1 MPKHFNTPQ
10 DARLKE
16 TLVMCQFLLNKF
28 YKNFDY
34 VTVEDIKSSRRD
46 TDLVLIRSL
55 ISVAFKHRAVPLY
68 TIGKMLGN
76 RTHAT
81 VINLLK
87 YNYKKQGRRGR
98 KKIYIQIVRQI
109 KINIK
114 KNYILDKINY
124 HKERITDLKKTLKSL
139 SSK

>member
-1 MPKHFNTPQ
+1 MPKHFNIPQ
-10 DARLKE
+10 DTRLKE

-28 YKNFDY
+28 YQNFDHI
-34 VTVEDIKSSRRD
+34 TVEDIKSPRRD

-55 ISVAFKHRAVPLY
+55 ISVALKHQGVYLY
-68 TIGKMLGN
+68 TIGKMFN
-76 RTHAT
+76 CTHAT

-87 YNYKKQGRRGR
+87 YNYKKQGRKGR

-114 KNYILDKINY
+114 KNYILEKIIY
-124 HKERITDLKKTLKSL
+124 HKARIAELKQTLKSL
-139 SSK
+139 LFQ